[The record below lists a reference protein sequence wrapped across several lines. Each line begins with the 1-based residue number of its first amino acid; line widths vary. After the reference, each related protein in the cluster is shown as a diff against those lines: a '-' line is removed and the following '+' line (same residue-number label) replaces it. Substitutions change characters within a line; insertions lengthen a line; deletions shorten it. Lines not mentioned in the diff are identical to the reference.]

1 MHYKIAQFSVKMH
14 TFKAMKSRY
23 YLWRL
28 AGLALIL
35 FLGFVFF
42 KIVIYILISSI
53 LFLIGSPLT
62 KKLESIKIGKRH
74 LPDALSATV
83 TLATMVLILLLLFK
97 MIVPPLIIQA
107 DLLSDLNFED
117 VLQNILAQF
126 PGLESTI
133 KSLGNANDLKLALS
147 AQLDSFLNFSNISLV
162 VDNIFGYTGTILGG
176 ALCVLFI
183 TFFFLKDEKLLKESI
198 MILTPSR
205 QESAMTDILRT
216 SKKMLSKYFTGL
228 FVDMLIVGTL
238 AGSLMWIMGVDNAL
252 IIGFTAGILN
262 IVPYI
267 GSVITMIFA
276 IFLGV
281 SGCIAHGD
289 YILISG
295 TITKIFF
302 GLLSINLIDG
312 FIFQPFIFSNSVKA
326 HPLEIFIVTLMAG
339 TIGGIG
345 GMIVALPVYTILRI
359 VAKEFLTQYK
369 FFKKLTEKIED

>member
-1 MHYKIAQFSVKMH
+1 MPLNIALFSEKCIPLKQMS
-14 TFKAMKSRY
+14 SRY
-23 YLWRL
+23 YLFRI
-28 AGLALIL
+28 AGLALII
-35 FLGFVFF
+35 FLGFIFF
-42 KIVIYILISSI
+42 KIVIYVLISSI
-53 LFLIGSPLT
+53 LFLIGSPIT
-62 KKLESIKIGKRH
+62 KKLETLKIGKRH
-74 LPDALSATV
+74 LPDALSAAL
-83 TLATMVLILLLLFK
+83 TLGFMALVLMLLFK
-97 MIVPPLIIQA
+97 MIVPPLIKQA
-107 DLLSDLNFED
+107 SLLSDLNFED
-117 VLQNILAQF
+117 VLHNILAQF
-126 PGLESTI
+126 PAVDSAAR
-133 KSLGNANDLKLALS
+133 SLGNVNDLKLALS
-147 AQLDSFLNFSNISLV
+147 SQLDSFLNFSNVSLV
-162 VDNIFGYTGTILGG
+162 VDNLFGYTGTILGG

-198 MILTPSR
+198 MIVTPIR
-205 QESAMTDILRT
+205 QENAMIDILRT

-228 FVDMLIVGTL
+228 FLDMLIVGVL
-238 AGSLMWIMGVDNAL
+238 AGSLMWIMGVENAL

-281 SGCIAHGD
+281 SGCIAHGE
-289 YILISG
+289 YILIAG
-295 TITKIFF
+295 TITKIFL

-369 FFKKLTEKIED
+369 FFAKLTEKIEG

>member
-1 MHYKIAQFSVKMH
+1 
-14 TFKAMKSRY
+14 MKSRY
-23 YLWRL
+23 YLWRI
-28 AGLALIL
+28 AGLALIV
-35 FLGFVFF
+35 FLGFIFF
-42 KIVIYILISSI
+42 KIVIYILISAI
-53 LFLIGSPLT
+53 LFLIGSPVT
-62 KKLESIKIGKRH
+62 RKLESIHIGKHRMH
-74 LPDALSATV
+74 DALSATI
-83 TLATMVLILLLLFK
+83 TLATMVSLLLLLFK
-97 MIVPPLIIQA
+97 MIVPPLIKQA
-107 DLLSDLNFED
+107 TLLSDLNFQD
-117 VLQNILAQF
+117 VLQNILIQF
-126 PGLESTI
+126 PALDGTI
-133 KSLGNANDLKLALS
+133 KSLGNANDIKIALS
-147 AQLDSFLNFSNISLV
+147 SQLDSFLNFSNISLV
-162 VDNIFGYTGTILGG
+162 VDNLFGSATTILGG

-198 MILTPSR
+198 MLVTPIS
-205 QESAMTDILRT
+205 QENSMRDILRT

-238 AGSLMWIMGVDNAL
+238 SGSLMWIMDIDNAL

-262 IVPYI
+262 IIPYI
-267 GSVITMIFA
+267 GSVITMVLA
-276 IFLGV
+276 VFLGV
-281 SGCIAHGD
+281 SGCIAHGE
-289 YILISG
+289 YILIYS

-359 VAKEFLTQYK
+359 VAKEFLSHYK

>member
-1 MHYKIAQFSVKMH
+1 
-14 TFKAMKSRY
+14 MKSRY

-28 AGLALIL
+28 AGVALIL

-62 KKLESIKIGKRH
+62 KKLESIKLGKRH
-74 LPDALSATV
+74 LPDALWATV

-107 DLLSDLNFED
+107 DLLSDLNFHD
-117 VLQNILAQF
+117 VLQNILVQF
-126 PGLESTI
+126 PGMDNTI

-147 AQLDSFLNFSNISLV
+147 AQLDSFLNFSNISMV
-162 VDNIFGYTGTILGG
+162 VDNLFGYTGSILGG

-205 QESAMTDILRT
+205 QEQAMTDILHT

-281 SGCIAHGD
+281 SGCIAHGE
-289 YILISG
+289 YVLIMG

-359 VAKEFLTQYK
+359 IAKEFLTQYK